1 MIHLRATRMATVP
14 ARPRKLWPTERSQT
28 CWDQSNTAWS
38 LGDSQVSPLSRREL
52 RTYPCTEWWFTRRAT
67 VEMTTPPT
75 EPQNNWTE
83 KLTVLSCL
91 ARIVIQAEMM
101 APARANTIPITSVGF
116 LS

>member
-1 MIHLRATRMATVP
+1 M
-14 ARPRKLWPTERSQT
+14 
-28 CWDQSNTAWS
+28 
-38 LGDSQVSPLSRREL
+38 